1 LEESI
6 LNVNID
12 ISTRQ
17 AIGDNEVDFLEVKTL
32 GRIYYKKDGVY
43 IVYKEVEDEMEVTNT
58 IKILDGS
65 ISIKKFGNVESLM
78 TFKEDCQT
86 TTKYK
91 TPQGV
96 ILMNIKTNFMS
107 IDFKDDDS
115 VEVNLNYDI
124 EIQDLLSGK
133 NDINIKITKAE

>member
-1 LEESI
+1 M
-6 LNVNID
+6 NVNID

-17 AIGDNEVDFLEVKTL
+17 VIGDNEVDFLEVKTL

-43 IVYKEVEDEMEVTNT
+43 VVYKEVEDEMEVTNT

-78 TFKEDCQT
+78 TFKEGCLT

-96 ILMNIKTNFMS
+96 IFYV
-107 IDFKDDDS
+107 D
-115 VEVNLNYDI
+115 
-124 EIQDLLSGK
+124 
-133 NDINIKITKAE
+133 

>member
-43 IVYKEVEDEMEVTNT
+43 IVY
-58 IKILDGS
+58 
-65 ISIKKFGNVESLM
+65 
-78 TFKEDCQT
+78 
-86 TTKYK
+86 
-91 TPQGV
+91 
-96 ILMNIKTNFMS
+96 
-107 IDFKDDDS
+107 DF
-115 VEVNLNYDI
+115 
-124 EIQDLLSGK
+124 
-133 NDINIKITKAE
+133 